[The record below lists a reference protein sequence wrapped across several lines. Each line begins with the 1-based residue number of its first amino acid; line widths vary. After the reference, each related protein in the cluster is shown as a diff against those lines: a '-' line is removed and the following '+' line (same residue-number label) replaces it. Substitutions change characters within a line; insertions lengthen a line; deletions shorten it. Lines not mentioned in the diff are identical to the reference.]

1 MKNSAR
7 AWTAHDIRR
16 LTDALDEGLSPERI
30 AEKLHRTVS
39 AVHSKAHKL
48 GRKFKTVAERR
59 GKVKLT
65 AVPVAV
71 IPSGSD
77 GEVRLAAL
85 FRAKR

>member
-39 AVHSKAHKL
+39 AVHSKAHML
-48 GRKFKTVAERR
+48 GRKFKTVAERS
-59 GKVKLT
+59 GKIKPT
-65 AVPVAV
+65 AVPVTAV
-71 IPSGSD
+71 PSGSD
-77 GEVRLAAL
+77 DEDRLTAL

>member
-1 MKNSAR
+1 MKHPAR

-65 AVPVAV
+65 AVPITAV
-71 IPSGSD
+71 PSGSD
-77 GEVRLAAL
+77 DEVQLAAL
-85 FRAKR
+85 FRAEH